1 MFVTI
6 TALFALAMAA
16 IIWEHQLGFD
26 KAKSCLFLGT
36 AAWLLLY
43 VAMPDKT
50 ALHHMFEENVLEV
63 SMLWMFLISAMTFI
77 AYLNERGFIETAVSK
92 VLPSRITEKRFLFA
106 LGTFIF
112 FFSSVA
118 DNLTATLVGMSVL
131 LSLPIKKEK
140 LIPFGVGIVFAANAG
155 GVALIT
161 GDVTTLMIFEAKKIE
176 MGPTAWLFIPSFIS
190 TMLLFATLAS
200 NLKGSLVIEKTH
212 GKLARVDGIIAAAF
226 LSTIAA
232 VIVGHVFF
240 HVPPMLTF
248 LFGLSVMFAI
258 GWAHKKRRGEDL
270 ELLHY
275 VRKIEF
281 EVLFFFLGI
290 LFLVGALKEV
300 GALSYVSDVYGQ
312 MPVQYAS
319 YLIGWL
325 SALVDNIP
333 LTAILLKSEI
343 PGMQQADWLAL
354 TYSVGAGG
362 SLLVAGSA
370 AGVVAMDKIKGLTFG
385 AYLKYLPHLA
395 VAYSVGYV
403 ATYATARLVT

>member
-1 MFVTI
+1 MFVTMV
-6 TALFALAMAA
+6 ALFALAMAA
-16 IIWEHQLGFD
+16 IVWEHQLGLD
-26 KAKSCLFLGT
+26 KAKSCLFLGSF
-36 AAWLLLY
+36 AWLLLF
-43 VAMPDKT
+43 VAVPDKT
-50 ALHHMFEENVLEV
+50 VLHHMFEENVLEV

-92 VLPSRITEKRFLFA
+92 ILPSEISEKKLLFF

-131 LSLPIKKEK
+131 LSLPVKKEK
-140 LIPFGVGIVFAANAG
+140 MIPFGVAIVFAANAG

-176 MGPTAWLFIPSFIS
+176 MGPTAWLFIPSFAS
-190 TMLLFATLAS
+190 TMLLFAMLSPAFKGNLAITKS
-200 NLKGSLVIEKTH
+200 RE
-212 GKLARVDGIIAAAF
+212 KLARVDGIIASAF
-226 LSTIAA
+226 VLTIVA
-232 VIVGHVFF
+232 VILGHVAF
-240 HVPPMLTF
+240 HIPPMLTF
-248 LFGLSVMFAI
+248 LFGLSVMFVI
-258 GWAHKKRRGEDL
+258 GWLHQKRRGEDL

-290 LFLVGALKEV
+290 LLLVGALKEV
-300 GALSYVSDVYGQ
+300 GALSYVSDVYAK

-333 LTAILLKSEI
+333 LTAILLKSGI
-343 PGMQQADWLAL
+343 PGMEQADWLAL

-362 SLLVAGSA
+362 SLLIAGSA

-395 VAYSVGYV
+395 VAYSAGY
-403 ATYATARLVT
+403 AASYAAAKLVT